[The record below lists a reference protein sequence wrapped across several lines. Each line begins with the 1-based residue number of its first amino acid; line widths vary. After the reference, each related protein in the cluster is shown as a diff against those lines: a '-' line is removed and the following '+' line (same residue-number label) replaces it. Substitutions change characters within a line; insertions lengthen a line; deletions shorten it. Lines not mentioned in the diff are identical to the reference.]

1 MESLQGKHFSIT
13 EAKNVN
19 TIIYQINKT
28 KKEYLDRFPKYTVE
42 RLDTSE
48 ELVGDMVRKTY
59 YVDNIHKHGN
69 ELVLLSFNDDS
80 VVINSGIL
88 IGNEVRISK
97 KPGSFRFDTI
107 NPDETEYK
115 EFNYTPNVERS
126 ISIID
131 LETKEEVIPEIFF
144 DENAKEIRGKCKL
157 KPYKSYFAFEIGE
170 QK

>member
-1 MESLQGKHFSIT
+1 MEEMQGKHFSIT
-13 EAKNVN
+13 ESKDVN

-42 RLDTSE
+42 KLDTSE
-48 ELVGDMVRKTY
+48 ELVGDKVRKTY
-59 YVDNIHKHGN
+59 YVDDIKKHGN

-80 VVINSGIL
+80 VIINSGVL

-97 KPGSFRFDTI
+97 KPSKFNFGTI
-107 NPDETEYK
+107 NPQETEYK
-115 EFNYTPNVERS
+115 EFNYTPNMKRS

-131 LETKEEVIPEIFF
+131 LETKEEVVPKLFF
-144 DENAKEIRGKCKL
+144 DENAKEIKGKCKL

-170 QK
+170 EN